1 MSEVL
6 DCTAIAEGG
15 MDALR
20 GKLYAYAGEVEGWE
34 KATPILAAYL
44 EAEFRKHIAELEA
57 LNKRLRVA
65 LILVR
70 RARWAGKG
78 GFYSPEALEAD
89 EVIEDAL
96 ALTPEQALAEKEE
109 P

>member
-6 DCTAIAEGG
+6 DYTAIAEGG

-57 LNKRLRVA
+57 LVRRLRKAAIRDDHCFLCNVD
-65 LILVR
+65 LVLGIFR
-70 RARWAGKG
+70 YPHAQECY
-78 GFYSPEALEAD
+78 FS
-89 EVIEDAL
+89 
-96 ALTPEQALAEKEE
+96 LTLEQAEGEE